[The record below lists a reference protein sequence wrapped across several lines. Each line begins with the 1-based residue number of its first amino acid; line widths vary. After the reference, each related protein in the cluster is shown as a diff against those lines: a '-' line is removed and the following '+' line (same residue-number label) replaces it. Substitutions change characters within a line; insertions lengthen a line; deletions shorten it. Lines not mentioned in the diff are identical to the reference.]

1 VADGVKEFDARP
13 SLESLHPLPGARALD
28 VGIRFTPRSQ
38 VRPDELVRLMLP
50 QADSRLLAIERTG
63 LYRIAGEDRLSPFD
77 LLTNAAHSQEESRA
91 TG

>member
-1 VADGVKEFDARP
+1 
-13 SLESLHPLPGARALD
+13 
-28 VGIRFTPRSQ
+28 
-38 VRPDELVRLMLP
+38 MLP

-77 LLTNAAHSQEESRA
+77 LLTNAAQSQEESRA